1 MWEVF
6 LEMMKK
12 FWILMLS
19 LSILFV
25 VPANAVQIG
34 PEEYLFNLNNNNEF
48 KTSEINDLLNNN
60 ETVDIN
66 ATLTNETNVLNGTV
80 GNSTN
85 GTFVNGTLLNNTVG
99 NYTNETFVNGTG
111 VLNDTVGNNTNGTSK
126 SEKNDLKEN
135 IIGTLTNV
143 ALITGVISGA
153 LMTVGSILISI
164 PDPTLVTKIA
174 TVSCVIGAAVTG
186 AVTVGC
192 GVACIFIYWL
202 M

>member
-1 MWEVF
+1 
-6 LEMMKK
+6 MMKK

-34 PEEYLFNLNNNNEF
+34 QEEDLFNLNNNNEF
-48 KTSEINDLLNNN
+48 KTSEINDLLTNN

-66 ATLTNETNVLNGTV
+66 ATITNETTVLNGT
-80 GNSTN
+80 G
-85 GTFVNGTLLNNTVG
+85 G
-99 NYTNETFVNGTG
+99 NYTNETFVNGTS

-135 IIGTLTNV
+135 ILGTLTNV